1 MVDKIMKAIRETEA
15 SAEKIVEEAETRSK
29 DIVAE
34 AVSNAEVIRQEV
46 FAKKKEEASKNMALA
61 VDKGN
66 AKRAEAIAKIDE
78 DILELKKSSSEKED
92 KVIDEILKAL
102 VS

>member
-46 FAKKKEEASKNMALA
+46 FAKKEEEASKKHGFGCRQRKCEESRSDSKN
-61 VDKGN
+61 
-66 AKRAEAIAKIDE
+66 R
-78 DILELKKSSSEKED
+78 
-92 KVIDEILKAL
+92 
-102 VS
+102 

>member
-34 AVSNAEVIRQEV
+34 LITHLLVGR
-46 FAKKKEEASKNMALA
+46 
-61 VDKGN
+61 
-66 AKRAEAIAKIDE
+66 RAETCDKFLTA
-78 DILELKKSSSEKED
+78 LEKNNGSRIMIYSGT
-92 KVIDEILKAL
+92 I
-102 VS
+102 